1 MEFVLAILKKNSLS
15 IIIGSIM
22 IIISGIAG
30 VLLFGYFLPASVEAK
45 ENGTAIGDGLG
56 TTVGMAI
63 GSFDGVTNGIGE
75 GAKDGK
81 AAGLSAKD
89 TEVSVQENMAR
100 IGKLEVLQ
108 ASVSIVNKHKVGDDL
123 IQLHVMYAD
132 AVFTVDLTQ
141 ARIEENAAEMRITLP
156 PPEMSLNI
164 DETKT
169 EKIAEY
175 EELFFNGSAEDGFDA
190 ALNSNAVLGE
200 EAANHISNYPA
211 LMEQARNAAIRNIE
225 MLAGQVS
232 MDKKT
237 ITVVFDD
244 ESGVA

>member
-1 MEFVLAILKKNSLS
+1 MKLFKVKMKADS
-15 IIIGSIM
+15 IIPLLIASMSI
-22 IIISGIAG
+22 
-30 VLLFGYFLPASVEAK
+30 LLFFTLIFLIGFVWPASMEAK

-63 GSFDGVTNGIGE
+63 GSFDGVTNGIDQ

-108 ASVSIVNKHKVGDDL
+108 ASVSIVNKHTVGDDL

-141 ARIEENAAEMRITLP
+141 ARIEENAAELCITLP